1 MAEEPLDDPLD
12 NDEMPELNF
21 PVPQTY
27 DTPSGSPPRKGTH
40 LRRHKSE
47 AAVYFE
53 KLGIFKLNEQKD
65 TEDAANN
72 AKSINISA
80 FSKDPK
86 QFAFE
91 LQRMIESIGNQK
103 ELPPKSIIIALLN
116 VLNYWI
122 ENHGIKSINS
132 LEEYIYK
139 YESMESEN
147 NKQQMIL
154 QHKIDEYKND
164 HDEYQKRR
172 LSFSGHT
179 NELSQQLNE
188 YEQQLQTASFLKT
201 QILNLEKELEDKSRE
216 NNKHLAQ
223 RTQQQKQINTLT
235 TDKLQLQKL
244 IDSQKSQ
251 LSKMNS
257 MDNELKIK
265 TNEIREI
272 KKKYKLI
279 ENELLQIGIEKEELY
294 SEKKDLQH
302 KLHDYGKLKANLNEL
317 ENNQIQYTKTIN
329 TS

>member
-103 ELPPKSIIIALLN
+103 ELP
-116 VLNYWI
+116 
-122 ENHGIKSINS
+122 
-132 LEEYIYK
+132 
-139 YESMESEN
+139 
-147 NKQQMIL
+147 
-154 QHKIDEYKND
+154 
-164 HDEYQKRR
+164 
-172 LSFSGHT
+172 
-179 NELSQQLNE
+179 
-188 YEQQLQTASFLKT
+188 
-201 QILNLEKELEDKSRE
+201 
-216 NNKHLAQ
+216 
-223 RTQQQKQINTLT
+223 
-235 TDKLQLQKL
+235 
-244 IDSQKSQ
+244 
-251 LSKMNS
+251 
-257 MDNELKIK
+257 
-265 TNEIREI
+265 
-272 KKKYKLI
+272 
-279 ENELLQIGIEKEELY
+279 
-294 SEKKDLQH
+294 
-302 KLHDYGKLKANLNEL
+302 
-317 ENNQIQYTKTIN
+317 
-329 TS
+329 